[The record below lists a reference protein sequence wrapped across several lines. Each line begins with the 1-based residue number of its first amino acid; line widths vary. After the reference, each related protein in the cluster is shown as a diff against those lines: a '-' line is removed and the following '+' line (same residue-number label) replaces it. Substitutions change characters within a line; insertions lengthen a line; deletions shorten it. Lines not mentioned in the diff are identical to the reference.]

1 LCTPPTFC
9 CSLLP
14 PLPISSL
21 FPYTTLF
28 RSSFLDASGLEVGL
42 PKGQMGN
49 SEVGHLNIGAGR
61 VVFQDLPRISEE
73 IAEGNFFRKEEL
85 DRKSTRLNSS
95 HVSISYAVFCL
106 KKKKTGMEHVATRDS
121 GAAIVAKPKGSV
133 EHVESN
139 EILVRQRIEEDV
151 QEDEGEIDRSRLAD
165 VQR

>member
-73 IAEGNFFRKEEL
+73 IAEGNFFRKEEFL
-85 DRKSTRLNSS
+85 AGIKNAKKNNSKIHLIGLVSDGGVHS
-95 HVSISYAVFCL
+95 HVEHLYAL
-106 KKKKTGMEHVATRDS
+106 LQLMEKH
-121 GAAIVAKPKGSV
+121 G
-133 EHVESN
+133 
-139 EILVRQRIEEDV
+139 QEDV
-151 QEDEGEIDRSRLAD
+151 YVHAILDG
-165 VQR
+165 